1 MEKDG
6 VAGRLESF
14 CGGVGHGAWI
24 ALGAIAFVAAWA
36 FGSGGGPPDRPI
48 GEVLSLWWVLP
59 FAGILLSIALF
70 PLIAPHFWHHHY
82 PKVAAA
88 WGLLLSVPLL
98 LAYGTEARHAILHIF
113 ALDYVPFLV
122 LLWALYT
129 VSGGIV
135 LRGAPAGTPGVNTL
149 LLLIGTLVASWT
161 GTTGAAMLL
170 VRPVIRANAHRKHK
184 THTLVFFTFLV
195 ANIGGSLTP
204 LGDPPL
210 FLGFL
215 QGVPFFWTLRL
226 FPMMALATAIL
237 LTAYFLLDR
246 FYYRRE
252 RPAPPTRVSGERLG
266 VDGLVNLV
274 FLAGIIG
281 SVLLSGVWRPG
292 EIVFD
297 GLHLGVQNLVRDL
310 LLVSMAVLSMR
321 FTPRTLREKNGFT
334 WEPIRE
340 VAILFAGIFATI
352 LPALAI
358 LRAGETGAMAAL
370 IRQVR
375 EPGDY
380 FWIAGALSGVLD
392 NAPTYLSF
400 FAMQLGSFY
409 PGMPVGQA
417 VPRLVAEHG
426 IYLEALSV
434 GAVFMGA
441 NTYIG
446 NAPNFMVR
454 SIAEE
459 AGVAMPSF
467 FGYIFRWTL
476 PFLIPTF
483 LLVGWVFF

>member
-1 MEKDG
+1 MQGEHG
-6 VAGRLESF
+6 LARRWSSF
-14 CGGVGHGAWI
+14 RRGTGKYGWI
-24 ALGAIAFVAAWA
+24 AFVAIAFVGAWA
-36 FGSGGGPPDRPI
+36 VGGGGHPDRPI
-48 GEVLSLWWVLP
+48 GEGLSLWWVLP

-70 PLIAPHFWHHHY
+70 PISAPHFWHRHY
-82 PKVAAA
+82 PKVAAG
-88 WGLLLSVPLL
+88 WGLLLAVPLL
-98 LAYGTEARHAILHIF
+98 LAYGAEARHAILHIL

-135 LRGAPAGTPGVNTL
+135 LKGTPAGTPGVNTL
-149 LLLIGTLVASWT
+149 LLLIGTMVASWT

-170 VRPVIRANAHRKHK
+170 VRPVLRVNAHRKHK
-184 THTLVFFTFLV
+184 AHTLVFFTFLV

-226 FPMMALATAIL
+226 LPMMALATAIL
-237 LTAYFLLDR
+237 LAAYFLLDS
-246 FYYRRE
+246 FYFRRE
-252 RPAPPTRVSGERLG
+252 RPLHPTGKAGERLG

-281 SVLLSGVWRPG
+281 GVLLSGVWRPG
-292 EIVFD
+292 EIVIGD
-297 GLHLGVQNLVRDL
+297 LHIGVQNLVRDL
-310 LLVSMAVLSMR
+310 LLVVMALLSMR

-340 VAILFAGIFATI
+340 VVILFAGIFSTI

-358 LRAGETGAMAAL
+358 LRAGEGGALAAL
-370 IRQVR
+370 VRQVR
-375 EPGDY
+375 EPGAY
-380 FWIAGALSGVLD
+380 FWVAGALSGLLD

-400 FAMQLGSFY
+400 FAMQMGSFY
-409 PGMPVGQA
+409 PGMPIGQA
-417 VPRLVAEHG
+417 VARLVAEHG
-426 IYLEALSV
+426 THLEALSV

-467 FGYIFRWTL
+467 FGYVFKWTL
-476 PFLIPTF
+476 PFLLPTF